1 MYIGLYHA
9 RYRCRILTTNSNF
22 FISRHIPRSPT
33 TATTRITVPIIIF
46 KMDRSIANLLAAKES
61 KRTGSRSGLVLS
73 VSMFDTSS
81 SDRVPTMIR
90 PTPVNCTI
98 QMYALLMVFIV
109 IYVRKFPTKFSNIH
123 MKTLSIT
130 SFLALDGLIKQ

>member
-46 KMDRSIANLLAAKES
+46 KMDRSIANL
-61 KRTGSRSGLVLS
+61 
-73 VSMFDTSS
+73 
-81 SDRVPTMIR
+81 PTMIR

>member
-1 MYIGLYHA
+1 MHVTVVVYLL
-9 RYRCRILTTNSNF
+9 LTATSSF
-22 FISRHIPRSPT
+22 HYIPRSPT
-33 TATTRITVPIIIF
+33 TATRITVSIIIF
-46 KMDRSIANLLAAKES
+46 NRSIANLPAAKES
-61 KRTGSRSGLVLS
+61 KRTGSRRGLVLS
-73 VSMFDTSS
+73 VSMFDT
-81 SDRVPTMIR
+81 PTMIR

>member
-1 MYIGLYHA
+1 
-9 RYRCRILTTNSNF
+9 
-22 FISRHIPRSPT
+22 
-33 TATTRITVPIIIF
+33 
-46 KMDRSIANLLAAKES
+46 
-61 KRTGSRSGLVLS
+61 
-73 VSMFDTSS
+73 
-81 SDRVPTMIR
+81 MIR
-90 PTPVNCTI
+90 PTPVICTI